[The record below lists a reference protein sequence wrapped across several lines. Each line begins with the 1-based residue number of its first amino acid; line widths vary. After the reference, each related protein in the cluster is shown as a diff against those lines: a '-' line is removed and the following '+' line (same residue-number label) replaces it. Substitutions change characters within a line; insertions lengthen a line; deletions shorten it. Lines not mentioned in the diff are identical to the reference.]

1 VAGYH
6 TEYSGMKFAMFFLA
20 EYANMITASALI
32 ATLFFGGWD
41 VPFTTWDNTAP
52 WSVWKTLA
60 TFAAFAAKTGFFLFV
75 YIWVRW
81 TVPRFRY
88 DQLMSLGWKFMLPLA
103 LAYVVVIAAAT
114 LGLDALG
121 VARGSLVYTLA
132 LFGLNVVLLV
142 LVFVVLD
149 RGRLISP
156 ASARAR
162 EDEVRRLRG
171 LARERV
177 AERFG
182 RRPPA
187 LASDTAGD

>member
-1 VAGYH
+1 
-6 TEYSGMKFAMFFLA
+6 
-20 EYANMITASALI
+20 
-32 ATLFFGGWD
+32 
-41 VPFTTWDNTAP
+41 
-52 WSVWKTLA
+52 
-60 TFAAFAAKTGFFLFV
+60 
-75 YIWVRW
+75 
-81 TVPRFRY
+81 
-88 DQLMSLGWKFMLPLA
+88 
-103 LAYVVVIAAAT
+103 
-114 LGLDALG
+114 
-121 VARGSLVYTLA
+121 
-132 LFGLNVVLLV
+132 
-142 LVFVVLD
+142 VFVVLD